1 MLRILYGIIKFIIGF
16 VLAIAILAGGSVA
29 AALYFVTKLTA
40 LPPKP
45 SFPNDP
51 TPEAI
56 AATKASQA
64 TNSSEAKVQGPTA
77 RVIWPDGLILRDSAG
92 YDANSIGGIVYN
104 QRVIILETTPDKE
117 WERVRVEK
125 TNEEGWV
132 KGGNTELVN

>member
-16 VLAIAILAGGSVA
+16 ILALAILAGGSVA

-40 LPPKP
+40 LPPRP
-45 SFPNDP
+45 SFPNDQ
-51 TPEAI
+51 TAI
-56 AATKASQA
+56 AATKGSQA
-64 TNSSEAKVQGPTA
+64 KGSQTKEEGPVV

-92 YDANSIGGIVYN
+92 YDAQSIGGIAFN
-104 QRVIILETTPDKE
+104 QRAILLETTPDKE
-117 WERVRVEK
+117 WERVRVEQ